1 MATLVNYTKHKEE
14 ITWIL
19 QKLFQK
25 IKKKGIPPNS
35 FYETSTTL
43 ISNLDKDIWGKLLLI
58 FLMNIDI
65 KILNN
70 TIANQIN
77 NI

>member
-1 MATLVNYTKHKEE
+1 MATLVNYTNHKEE

-25 IKKKGIPPNS
+25 TKKKGILPNS

-43 ISNLDKDIWGKLLLI
+43 ISNLDKHIWRKL
-58 FLMNIDI
+58 
-65 KILNN
+65 
-70 TIANQIN
+70 
-77 NI
+77 